1 MAVLAVCTV
10 ALLASLLSFFSGFGL
25 GTLLLPALALFMPLE
40 QAVAATA
47 VVHLLNGLFKLA
59 LLRGHID
66 RRVVLSFG
74 VPAILAAMV
83 GAWLLN
89 RLGAMPALGAF
100 EALGHAFTV
109 LPIKLVLGVLLSL
122 FALFEVVPRLRGL
135 AFDPRWLP
143 LGGVLSGFLGGL
155 SGMQGALRSAFLIRC
170 GLEKQVFI
178 ATGAAIACLIDLSRL
193 AVYAPLLAREFVHLD
208 LALLG
213 LAILAAFAGAFLGH
227 RLLQKTT
234 VVGVQRVVAAMLLVF
249 GVGLILGLV

>member
-1 MAVLAVCTV
+1 MFAVCTV
-10 ALLASLLSFFSGFGL
+10 AFLASLLSFFSGFGL

-47 VVHLLNGLFKLA
+47 VVHLLNGLFKLG
-59 LLRGHID
+59 LLRAHVD
-66 RRVVLSFG
+66 RRVVLRFG
-74 VPAILAAMV
+74 APAIVAAFA

-89 RLGAMPALGAF
+89 RLGAMPALASF
-100 EALGHAFTV
+100 EAFDHEFSLM
-109 LPIKLVLGVLLSL
+109 PIKLVLGVLLSV

-170 GLEKQVFI
+170 GLGKQVFV
-178 ATGAAIACLIDLSRL
+178 ATGAAIGCLIDLSRL
-193 AVYAPLLAREFVHLD
+193 SIYAPLLAREFAHLD

-213 LAILAAFAGAFLGH
+213 LAILAAFAGALLGH
-227 RLLQKTT
+227 RLLDKTT
-234 VVGVQRVVAAMLLVF
+234 VIGVQRLVAAMLLVF
-249 GVGLILGLV
+249 GVALIFGLI